1 MKRAIDTFIRIITWI
16 AILGLLG
23 SYTSPYVNPNTF
35 YVSSLLGLAYHY
47 LLIVNLVLLL
57 YWIARWK
64 KITWLI
70 LFVLIAGYPFMRT
83 YYGMN
88 GKISEETPHDIS
100 LLSYNVRQ
108 MDIYGWS
115 KQKETPQQMEDYINR
130 FPGNLVCLQEVPQQN
145 GIFQKFPSYPYYYT
159 QKDVAILSRTPLINT
174 GFIDFDK
181 KYTAACIYADVAIP
195 GDTIR
200 VYCVHL
206 ESYRLGD
213 KDRKL
218 LQKLSEGKGQAISDE
233 VHSIVSL
240 LIAAN
245 KNRARQA
252 GIIKKHMNQ
261 SPYPVI
267 LCGDFNDTPLSY
279 TYSTLDDGMKDSF
292 VEKGRGL
299 GNTYIGEFP
308 SFRIDH
314 ILHSSSFETVSYLRD
329 TVRFS
334 DHYPIQS
341 KLRKIDD

>member
-1 MKRAIDTFIRIITWI
+1 MKRIIDTFIRIITWT

-23 SYTSPYVNPNTF
+23 SYTSPYVNPNTC
-35 YVSSLLGLAYHY
+35 YLSSLIGLAYHY
-47 LLIVNLVLLL
+47 LLIVNLILLL

-64 KITWLI
+64 KTAWLI
-70 LFVLIAGYPFMRT
+70 LLVLAAGYPFMRT

-88 GKISEETPHDIS
+88 GPISGNTPYDIS
-100 LLSYNVRQ
+100 ILSYNVRQ

-115 KQKETPQQMEDYINR
+115 KQKETPQQLEEYINR
-130 FPGNLVCLQEVPQQN
+130 FPGNLVCLQEVPQQK
-145 GIFQKFPSYPYYYT
+145 GIFARFSTYPYYYH
-159 QKDVAILSRTPLINT
+159 QKDIAILSRTPLLNT

-181 KYTAACIYADVAIP
+181 KYMAACIYADIAVSN
-195 GDTIR
+195 DTVR

-218 LQKLSEGKGQAISDE
+218 LQKLSEGKGQALSEE

-252 GIIKKHMNQ
+252 EIIKKHMNR

-279 TYSTLDDGMKDSF
+279 TYSTLDDDMQDSF

-329 TVRFS
+329 TVKFS

-341 KLRKIDD
+341 KLKKN